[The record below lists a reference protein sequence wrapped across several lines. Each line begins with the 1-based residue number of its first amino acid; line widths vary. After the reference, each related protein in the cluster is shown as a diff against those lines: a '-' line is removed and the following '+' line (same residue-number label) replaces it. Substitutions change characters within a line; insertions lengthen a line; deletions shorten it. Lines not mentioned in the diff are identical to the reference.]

1 MPKEY
6 NSGQDASKT
15 KHNVSKDEPNGS
27 TVDAGKPNGS
37 DGKDAG
43 VGSVAGV
50 QNATDES
57 SELSDLGDDSEAE
70 TDQMDFLEDGDDLN
84 KKLDLRALSDLTQ
97 LARLQGV
104 DSDEEDVKKLEE
116 MHLGDEQALSLNP
129 KDNEEANR
137 EIMKDIDAIHEE
149 LGQPTQLL
157 RPESKVESLPE
168 STESRQELARK
179 RKVSDEE
186 RSRKKQKSEVEP
198 DVKNEESEKVDEEAA
213 SDSKVKP
220 QKDDE
225 TVHETVEE
233 TAEEG
238 EAEAEDDA
246 DGDEEEADEADEP
259 GAPAEEANSDEERG
273 EDDEE
278 EDEEDADMSEKR
290 QAAVAELI
298 GIEKAFASLRD
309 KMYHDKLNLLEHE
322 LQLCVE
328 GSHPELSK
336 IYYKINAFHQDAL
349 RQANSNLS
357 YRLKCI
363 DRETVACRTA
373 VHQNFLK
380 QVYDSKSDMITN
392 TTSMWYKINRERNQ
406 LDQLVPDYS
415 YSASGGAFVSNDGN
429 DEGSTALPQSV
440 LYELVSQRN
449 AINTQLGILNGL
461 VEFSGIPAAVGSSL
475 GDEQQVPELLL
486 RKASEE
492 EIADDLR
499 AMGVTS

>member
-1 MPKEY
+1 MAKEGTA
-6 NSGQDASKT
+6 SGPEPATANQE
-15 KHNVSKDEPNGS
+15 EPNGTTGDS
-27 TVDAGKPNGS
+27 GGLTKT
-37 DGKDAG
+37 DGNDAG
-43 VGSVAGV
+43 VASVAGV
-50 QNATDES
+50 QNTTDES

-70 TDQMDFLEDGDDLN
+70 TDQMDFLEDGDLN
-84 KKLDLRALSDLTQ
+84 KKLDLRALSDLTEM
-97 LARLQGV
+97 ARLQGV
-104 DSDEEDVKKLEE
+104 DSDEESLPVKPEE
-116 MHLGDEQALSLNP
+116 PLGPMDEALALNP
-129 KDNEEANR
+129 KDNEEASR

-149 LGQPTQLL
+149 LG
-157 RPESKVESLPE
+157 RPLTDE
-168 STESRQELARK
+168 AGK
-179 RKVSDEE
+179 RKVSDDE
-186 RSRKKQKSEVEP
+186 RPRKKHKP
-198 DVKNEESEKVDEEAA
+198 PVKNEDGENVEEKEEERVEENAGENAETAKEALVD
-213 SDSKVKP
+213 VRP
-220 QKDDE
+220 KDE
-225 TVHETVEE
+225 PPEE
-233 TAEEG
+233 TAE

-246 DGDEEEADEADEP
+246 GDEEEADEPRAQ
-259 GAPAEEANSDEERG
+259 ANSDNEEN
-273 EDDEE
+273 EE
-278 EDEEDADMSEKR
+278 NEDEDEDNHSFEDGDMSEKR

-298 GIEKAFASLRD
+298 EIEKAFASLRD

-363 DRETVACRTA
+363 DRETIACRTA

-415 YSASGGAFVSNDGN
+415 YSAVGGAGVSEEDG
-429 DEGSTALPQSV
+429 GSGVPQSV

-449 AINTQLGILNGL
+449 SINCQLGILNGL

-475 GDEQQVPELLL
+475 GDDQPAPELLL
-486 RKASEE
+486 RKASDE

-499 AMGVTS
+499 AMGVS

>member
-1 MPKEY
+1 MPKEV

-15 KHNVSKDEPNGS
+15 KHNTSKNETNGS
-27 TVDAGKPNGS
+27 TVPAGVPNGN
-37 DGKDAG
+37 DAG

-116 MHLGDEQALSLNP
+116 PHLGDEQALSLNP

-149 LGQPTQLL
+149 LGQPTPLL
-157 RPESKVESLPE
+157 RPESKVESLSE
-168 STESRQELARK
+168 STESRPEPAKK

-198 DVKNEESEKVDEEAA
+198 DVKNEESENVDEETDQI
-213 SDSKVKP
+213 DSKVKP
-220 QKDDE
+220 EDE
-225 TVHETVEE
+225 PLDSVVHETVEE
-233 TAEEG
+233 TAEEA
-238 EAEAEDDA
+238 EAEAEDDE
-246 DGDEEEADEADEP
+246 GDEEEADEADEP
-259 GAPAEEANSDEERG
+259 GARAEEANSDEEG
-273 EDDEE
+273 AEDEE
-278 EDEEDADMSEKR
+278 EDEEEDADMSEKR

-298 GIEKAFASLRD
+298 EIEKAFASLRD

-380 QVYDSKSDMITN
+380 QVYDSKSEMITN

-429 DEGSTALPQSV
+429 DDGSTALPQSV

-449 AINTQLGILNGL
+449 AINHQLGILNGL

-499 AMGVTS
+499 AMGVMS